1 MIGENTKEVE
11 RYQGNGTQN
20 FHALIHFE
28 NKPEIDEHDDKIVTE
43 LIGKY
48 VSCSLL
54 NADQDPEL
62 HAVVKRVQTQHHKT
76 TSRKKKQLSAHLRRH
91 SLRQ

>member
-20 FHALIHFE
+20 FHAPIHFE

-43 LIGKY
+43 LISKY
-48 VSCSLL
+48 ASCSLL

-76 TSRKKKQLSAHLRRH
+76 TSRKKKQLSAHLIRH

>member
-11 RYQGNGTQN
+11 RYQENGTQN
-20 FHALIHFE
+20 FHAPIHFE
-28 NKPEIDEHDDKIVTE
+28 NKPEIVEHDDKIVTE
-43 LIGKY
+43 LLGKY
-48 VSCSLL
+48 ASCSLL

-62 HAVVKRVQTQHHKT
+62 DAVVKRVQTQHHKT
-76 TSRKKKQLSAHLRRH
+76 TSRKKKQLSAHLIRH